1 MCKTWD
7 LKYEG
12 LYKTPKL
19 HGCMLQHCFE
29 GGGYMFKFL
38 TYLVDVHNYS
48 VIIMNVI
55 ITLSCYQ
62 NIEIER
68 FWLQKK
74 SACMRRTSP
83 FTISSSNKYSRFRGS
98 LWFLSYFCGEEKIKS
113 DIFSTAHCHEP
124 LCSPFFLFWCLL
136 FHIPFSTKSHCP
148 LAAFVITDSSLLSFI
163 LRLFSTSST
172 DLPTCAT
179 QLENLYQ

>member
-1 MCKTWD
+1 
-7 LKYEG
+7 
-12 LYKTPKL
+12 
-19 HGCMLQHCFE
+19 
-29 GGGYMFKFL
+29 MFKFL

-62 NIEIER
+62 NIEIESSSV
-68 FWLQKK
+68 QKK

-83 FTISSSNKYSRFRGS
+83 FTISSSNKYSGFRGS
-98 LWFLSYFCGEEKIKS
+98 LWFLNYFCGEEKIKS
-113 DIFSTAHCHEP
+113 DIFSATHCHEL

-136 FHIPFSTKSHCP
+136 FHVPFSAKSHCP

-163 LRLFSTSST
+163 LWLFSTSSSRSAIHA
-172 DLPTCAT
+172 PHSWKTCIKDGCKKTKQNSSCTKQRSVFVCQFT
-179 QLENLYQ
+179 QA